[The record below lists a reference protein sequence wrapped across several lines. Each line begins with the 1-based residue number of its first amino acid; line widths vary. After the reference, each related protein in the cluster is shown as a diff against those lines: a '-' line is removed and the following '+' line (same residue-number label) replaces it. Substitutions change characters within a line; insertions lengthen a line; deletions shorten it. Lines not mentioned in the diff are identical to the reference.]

1 GQLDGIIAGEK
12 AMARINFTSLKC
24 VRKQDVVGKDEAEI
38 WIDDEKKW
46 DGVFKKGETA
56 VLIPL
61 YAEFDKTVKV
71 QVKERNPNNT
81 KTLGTKTI
89 YAGQPDPQPVHF
101 KTSGAH
107 YELTYSLS

>member
-1 GQLDGIIAGEK
+1 
-12 AMARINFTSLKC
+12 
-24 VRKQDVVGKDEAEI
+24 
-38 WIDDEKKW
+38 
-46 DGVFKKGETA
+46 
-56 VLIPL
+56 
-61 YAEFDKTVKV
+61 V